1 MLSLLGPDR
10 LRTTSDAAWQVGELD
25 HTDGSSMPEEV
36 DALASRS
43 EDGSVAVLVWR
54 HIDDQYQTS
63 EDLTPVT
70 VTVRNLPAG
79 SYRLRHLRI
88 DADHSNSFTVWQQLG
103 SPQDP
108 TAEQL
113 ATITGRQG
121 LEEFEAERILTVD
134 GEVSL
139 EVSLPLP
146 SASLLVLVPSS

>member
-1 MLSLLGPDR
+1 
-10 LRTTSDAAWQVGELD
+10 
-25 HTDGSSMPEEV
+25 MPEEV

-63 EDLTPVT
+63 KDLTLAT

-113 ATITGRQG
+113 TTIAGRQG
-121 LEEFEAERILTVD
+121 LEEFEAERRLTVD
-134 GEVSL
+134 GDVSL

-146 SASLLVLVPSS
+146 SASLLILEPSS